1 MFSKSAW
8 WIVCGLLDST
18 KIKMANVYGLI
29 GNGCAGGVYLV
40 GELQVNDLWIF
51 GKSFVDGCWLV
62 V

>member
-1 MFSKSAW
+1 M
-8 WIVCGLLDST
+8 LDST